1 MKRLFRRLARH
12 RSALLMTFFRLL
24 TYTCLVALFF
34 GLMSIH
40 NWYLLHPS
48 RTLATTLLTFFT
60 MLVVMNAVYGGYAV
74 GKKKSKPVIS
84 SMSLSIIATDL
95 ISYLQ
100 LQIMNVNENNND
112 HLVLFGPDFPLLL
125 LCIVLQIA
133 VIIFWVWLGN
143 NMYFSIN
150 PPQRCLLVLGHEC
163 ERTYLLRKLDVYR
176 LQWQITSTLL
186 YDDPHLE
193 EQLAQVDT
201 VIVGGVPEDR
211 RNGLLLT
218 CYAHQ
223 KNVLCHAALED
234 IMVSNGKQTIVDDA
248 PFLEIPA
255 AHMTLNQRIIKRLMD
270 LTVSGL
276 GLVLFSPIMALI
288 ALAIHLEDRG
298 PVIFRQQRV
307 TLRGRIFTIYK
318 FRTMRMQDE
327 NAPEQHFI
335 ALAIH
340 LEDRGPVIFRQQRVT
355 LRGRIFTIYKFR
367 TMRMQ
372 DENAPEQHSAAK
384 DDPRITRVGRLLR
397 RTRLDELPQ
406 LVNIFRGDMTLV
418 GPRPEMVENVT
429 RYKAELPDFVYREK
443 MKAGLTGYAQ
453 IEGKYNTSPED
464 KLMLDLMY
472 IESFSIWLDIKLLFR
487 TLTVFFRSDSTEGF
501 DAADTDASDPPDSSQ
516 HDLPA

>member
-327 NAPEQHFI
+327 NAPEQH
-335 ALAIH
+335 
-340 LEDRGPVIFRQQRVT
+340 
-355 LRGRIFTIYKFR
+355 
-367 TMRMQ
+367 
-372 DENAPEQHSAAK
+372 SAAK

>member
-125 LCIVLQIA
+125 LCMVLQIA
-133 VIIFWVWLGN
+133 VIIFWVRLGN

-163 ERTYLLRKLDVYR
+163 ERTYLLRKLAVYR

-186 YDDPHLE
+186 YDDPRLE

-276 GLVLFSPIMALI
+276 GLVLFSPIMAII
-288 ALAIHLEDRG
+288 ALAIHLED
-298 PVIFRQQRV
+298 
-307 TLRGRIFTIYK
+307 
-318 FRTMRMQDE
+318 
-327 NAPEQHFI
+327 H
-335 ALAIH
+335 
-340 LEDRGPVIFRQQRVT
+340 GPVIFRQQRVT

-487 TLTVFFRSDSTEGF
+487 TLTVFFRADSTEGF
-501 DAADTDASDPPDSSQ
+501 DAADTDASDPSDSSR